1 MRRARRGRCGSISAK
16 IGAVVLLLVACYG
29 RLPSHHIKRRP
40 LGRLIR
46 LGLYLS
52 AAYPAKSLG
61 VRRAG
66 RGFPVALVRHGAD
79 DPQLWYITS
88 HNDGIEREVFEAN
101 LAHAVAI
108 YQSFKY
114 LILACA
120 VGATFKGLYLAV
132 KNFARSGPYN

>member
-1 MRRARRGRCGSISAK
+1 MKGWDSRIINFKYQGISGRIDAKGGS
-16 IGAVVLLLVACYG
+16 YEQD
-29 RLPSHHIKRRP
+29 
-40 LGRLIR
+40 
-46 LGLYLS
+46 
-52 AAYPAKSLG
+52 
-61 VRRAG
+61 
-66 RGFPVALVRHGAD
+66 GFRIYCD
-79 DPQLWYITS
+79 INS
-88 HNDGIEREVFEAN
+88 NNEGIEREVFEAN